1 MTKLLSGLFTNFF
14 ANLLNIKSLLLL
26 CITVLAL
33 SSCSSD
39 KTAKTNDQIKAP
51 YKIKMVIIT
60 MFEIGEDEGD
70 KAGEFQLWKAGQ
82 KLDKTL
88 DFPHSHHPIMLN
100 EEKGVLGIVTGMG
113 IAKATAAVMALG
125 LDERFDLSQAY
136 WLVAGIAGI
145 DPHDAS
151 IGSAVWAEY
160 LVDGDLAHQID
171 AREIPEEWSTGYFP
185 LFANAPYPSNTEI
198 NTELDPNGV
207 VYRLNPEL
215 SEWAYQLT
223 KGIQLEDSPALQNL
237 REKYEGYPNAVLP
250 PFVLKGD
257 HLAASTFWHG
267 ELLNQWAND
276 WTAFWTKQAGNFV
289 TSGMEDTG
297 TFQALIYLDRINKVD
312 KNRVMVL
319 RTGSNYSMQP
329 PGLTAAENLA
339 MESGED
345 GFAGLQSSIESAYI
359 VGSTVVEEIVSNW
372 GSYASTKPTVSE

>member
-1 MTKLLSGLFTNFF
+1 
-14 ANLLNIKSLLLL
+14 
-26 CITVLAL
+26 
-33 SSCSSD
+33 
-39 KTAKTNDQIKAP
+39 
-51 YKIKMVIIT
+51 

-185 LFANAPYPSNTEI
+185 LFANAPYPSNIEI
-198 NTELDPNGV
+198 NTELDPSGV
-207 VYRLNPEL
+207 VYRLNPAL

>member
-1 MTKLLSGLFTNFF
+1 
-14 ANLLNIKSLLLL
+14 
-26 CITVLAL
+26 
-33 SSCSSD
+33 
-39 KTAKTNDQIKAP
+39 
-51 YKIKMVIIT
+51 

-171 AREIPEEWSTGYFP
+171 AREMPEEWSTGYFP